1 MDLSV
6 WTVQR
11 GRTPRLKMHPFVLN
25 VRVARLPTQSVPSD
39 AHHVMQEEEHIQVHV
54 RHHVTIGRQLVLRE
68 HMPKHLHRAP
78 TVRLGRRHRSR
89 VHKVLRLALCAHQVT
104 LKMCL
109 GRVHAARAL
118 KARIQPWQVQQV
130 ALLARLELFRRPL
143 DHRALRTAYFAHL
156 VISKIL
162 LGQAHAGA
170 ADLVHSNPPS
180 VRLHASSALQGH
192 LQMVRKDELK
202 KVTAENAKM
211 VSLRMRTAESA
222 AVLVCTL
229 LVVKRPQLVERG
241 LKERAAFSVKMVC
254 ITVIA
259 SASNALEIPPYSGS
273 SPYFFTCWRVHYSTF
288 FPSGIARCQP

>member
-1 MDLSV
+1 
-6 WTVQR
+6 
-11 GRTPRLKMHPFVLN
+11 
-25 VRVARLPTQSVPSD
+25 
-39 AHHVMQEEEHIQVHV
+39 
-54 RHHVTIGRQLVLRE
+54 VTIGRQLVLRE

-162 LGQAHAGA
+162 LGQAHAPVV
-170 ADLVHSNPPS
+170 LRVPSSPPLA
-180 VRLHASSALQGH
+180 RLHASSVLRGP
-192 LQMVRKDELK
+192 LQMVGRDEGK
-202 KVTAENAKM
+202 NMIVGNAKM

-222 AVLVCTL
+222 AVLVYVL
-229 LVVKRPQLVERG
+229 LDVKRLRLAEKATKG
-241 LKERAAFSVKMVC
+241 RAAFGARTTG
-254 ITVIA
+254 ITA
-259 SASNALEIPPYSGS
+259 MTSASNVQPTLLSSCS
-273 SPYFFTCWRVHYSTF
+273 SPFSFSSWCVPSSMFSPLHFWPCQRWPSAQPTFNSLGST
-288 FPSGIARCQP
+288 S